1 MHVTSHLISI
11 SSLST
16 PSSSLAT
23 GTLKSPFKVSE
34 VKVSEVKVSEAKS
47 RLGTLP
53 HVNFASQS
61 LKHCFTILSHNHN
74 ATLMFLRLYRLWV
87 LFVAVSRTTN

>member
-11 SSLST
+11 SSLIT
-16 PSSSLAT
+16 PPSSLAT
-23 GTLKSPFKVSE
+23 GILKSPFTVSE
-34 VKVSEVKVSEAKS
+34 VTVSEVTVSEAKS

-53 HVNFASQS
+53 NVNFASQS

>member
-23 GTLKSPFKVSE
+23 GILKSPFKVSE
-34 VKVSEVKVSEAKS
+34 VKVSEVTVSDAKS
-47 RLGTLP
+47 RLVTLP

-87 LFVAVSRTTN
+87 LFVAVSKTTN

>member
-1 MHVTSHLISI
+1 M
-11 SSLST
+11 ST
-16 PSSSLAT
+16 PPSSLAT
-23 GTLKSPFKVSE
+23 GILKSPFKVSE
-34 VKVSEVKVSEAKS
+34 VKVSEVTVSEAKS

-87 LFVAVSRTTN
+87 LFVAVSKTTN

>member
-1 MHVTSHLISI
+1 M
-11 SSLST
+11 ST
-16 PSSSLAT
+16 PPSSLAT
-23 GTLKSPFKVSE
+23 GILKSPFKVSEVKVSE

>member
-11 SSLST
+11 SLLST
-16 PSSSLAT
+16 PPSSLAT
-23 GTLKSPFKVSE
+23 GILKSPFKVSE

-87 LFVAVSRTTN
+87 LFVAVSKTTN